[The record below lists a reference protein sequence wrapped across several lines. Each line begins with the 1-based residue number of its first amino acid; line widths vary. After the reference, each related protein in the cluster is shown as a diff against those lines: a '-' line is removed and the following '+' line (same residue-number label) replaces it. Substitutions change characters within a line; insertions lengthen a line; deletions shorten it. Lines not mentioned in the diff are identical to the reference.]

1 MKNPLANI
9 LSKLG
14 LTESE
19 QSVVT
24 RAVVISTCV
33 FAALVAGFWA
43 YSFYSA
49 TPSGPVE
56 LVPPSAEAVISSK
69 EVTDLDVEA
78 HEFAARRYMMAGQ
91 PDAALPHLRR
101 IAAVRREG
109 NTAIQAMDN
118 MVRAYLEIGEFQ
130 KALDAANRLLAAAQD
145 DTLSASLHVRR
156 AIALYNLKQYEES
169 SEVLRTVLE
178 RDPKNAEAL
187 CFMGQ
192 MEAATETRSPTAE
205 RFFRRALEADSNYLE
220 TKYQFARYFE
230 NNGDYK
236 NARALLQQVL
246 AREPLNVRVHA
257 RLGMI
262 NYYELKTDQALS
274 SYQTALALNPNDYN
288 THYNLGELYRTL
300 MNDNEN
306 ALLEFVAALK
316 INPKHA
322 EANYRAGLICAEN
335 DMMKEAVRYF
345 EACLENDRRNV
356 RRLLQLAAA
365 YERVGDKDEALAVYR
380 EITDI
385 DPLHSIA
392 IQKIRFLENPQ

>member
-169 SEVLRTVLE
+169 SEVLRTVVE

>member
-1 MKNPLANI
+1 MKNPLASI
-9 LSKLG
+9 LSKFG

-24 RAVVISTCV
+24 RVAVISTCV
-33 FAALVAGFWA
+33 CAALIAGFWA
-43 YSFYSA
+43 YTSFTA
-49 TPSGPVE
+49 APSGPPE
-56 LVPPSAEAVISSK
+56 LVPPSAEASISSK
-69 EVTDLDVEA
+69 EVSDLDVSA
-78 HEFAARRYMMAGQ
+78 HEFAARRYMLGGQ
-91 PDAALPHLRR
+91 PDAAIPHLRR

-109 NTAIQAMDN
+109 AAAMRAMDD

-130 KALDAANRLLAAAQD
+130 KALDAANRLLAAAED

-156 AIALYNLKQYEES
+156 AIALYNLKNYEES
-169 SEVLRTVLE
+169 SSVLREVLE

-230 NNGDYK
+230 NNGDYES
-236 NARALLQQVL
+236 ARALLQQVL
-246 AREPLNVRVHA
+246 AREPLNVRAHA
-257 RLGMI
+257 RIGMI
-262 NYYELKTDQALS
+262 NYYELKADQALN
-274 SYQTALALNPNDYN
+274 SYQTALALNPSDYN

-300 MNDNEN
+300 LNDNEN
-306 ALLEFVAALK
+306 ALREFVAALD

-335 DMMKEAVRYF
+335 GMMKEAVRYF

-380 EITDI
+380 EVTDI

-392 IQKIRFLENPQ
+392 IQKIKFLENP